1 MLLLPGSAYSLL
13 ACCSLL
19 LFGSRLLSDWF
30 PQALST
36 GWRIEGH
43 QTELRGDNKCVCD
56 GGCVCKCVNTQARVL
71 FHFCVVCVDF
81 SLCVCVCVYVCVLK
95 WGPSFHNKQRP
106 LLLAPSTDAGLQCPS
121 LQLAANLYRGQTL
134 QYPQAGQQGLFVMP
148 ECVCERVCV
157 SLCVLIS
164 YWASCSAHDWLQTLL
179 ILSLG
184 CIAECELHYNS
195 GSKSMSALEAVK
207 LLWGGRNVSL
217 QFKTTTTKKKKIRV
231 CR

>member
-1 MLLLPGSAYSLL
+1 M
-13 ACCSLL
+13 
-19 LFGSRLLSDWF
+19 
-30 PQALST
+30 
-36 GWRIEGH
+36 H
-43 QTELRGDNKCVCD
+43 V
-56 GGCVCKCVNTQARVL
+56 CVNTQARVL

-95 WGPSFHNKQRP
+95 WSPGYHNKQRP

-148 ECVCERVCV
+148 ECVWESVCV
-157 SLCVLIS
+157 SLCTYQLLS
-164 YWASCSAHDWLQTLL
+164 QLFGSWLTANVVNLKSWL
-179 ILSLG
+179 HCLK
-184 CIAECELHYNS
+184 CELHYNS

-217 QFKTTTTKKKKIRV
+217 QFKITTTKKQRQQQQKKSLCVDKKTMIYPKERIKLHFFLLV
-231 CR
+231 TLLRKAIKVK